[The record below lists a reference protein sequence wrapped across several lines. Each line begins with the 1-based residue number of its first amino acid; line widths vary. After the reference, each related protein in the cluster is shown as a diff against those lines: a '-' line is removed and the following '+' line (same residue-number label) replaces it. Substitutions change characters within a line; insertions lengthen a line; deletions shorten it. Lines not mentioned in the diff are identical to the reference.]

1 MKQFFQTGLVIMVRL
16 QWFCFVFFCFFS
28 LESFA
33 EPWLANRYAQNCA
46 GCHAPGRLNR
56 EPAKR
61 RCTLSCQGCH
71 VNPNGGGLR
80 NAYGQ
85 WNSDRWVRSFYTKLA
100 WNKDTPAPLDK
111 QHYANEKLPAK
122 LKKKFAQRGAPLV
135 GIKGVVPDHKPY
147 MESSNY
153 TAAKNTIDELSRM
166 TTNDPYRI
174 ERRSSV
180 QAGGDFRLFYISQPQ
195 GAASNKLEKGTLY
208 PMVFDFG
215 VRVRP
220 IKEKLSFVYEGRAYN
235 SSVQDPSSIDKLF
248 AGGAITRSAYVL
260 VDDLWYNTYFQ
271 YGFYRPMF
279 GIYNP
284 NHNAMITDY
293 TQLGIRTRI
302 KGAGFGAAPNVPF
315 AIVNMILPTEGA
327 VPTDISSEN
336 GYNLTLG
343 LRFVRFGAHLQGTY
357 WSSEN
362 TQGLIPR
369 SRTMWNLNGGFV
381 LGRFIVSSEM
391 TSVQREQGRLDETKI
406 LGLDTKFRVWRE
418 MYLMAG
424 YTTANAAVARQ
435 NTIYVTGISP
445 GSGTETTFGARA
457 FIISGLALEALMT
470 QKTNKEDGFADFV
483 EETMQLQLHAFF

>member
-1 MKQFFQTGLVIMVRL
+1 MVRL
-16 QWFCFVFFCFFS
+16 QWFLVLFFGFFC
-28 LESFA
+28 LDALA

-46 GCHAPGRLNR
+46 SCHAPGRLNR
-56 EPAKR
+56 EPSKR

-85 WNSDRWVRSFYTKLA
+85 WNSDRWLRSFYTKVA

-111 QHYANEKLPAK
+111 QHYMKPKLSQKRKMQFAK
-122 LKKKFAQRGAPLV
+122 RGAPLV
-135 GIKGVVPDHKPY
+135 GIKAAPDDKMSYAEPTNY
-147 MESSNY
+147 QPAES
-153 TAAKNTIDELSRM
+153 KIDELSRM
-166 TTNDPYRI
+166 TSSDPYRI
-174 ERRSSV
+174 ERRTSV
-180 QAGGDFRLFYISQPQ
+180 QAGGDFRLFYLSQGQ
-195 GAASNKLEKGTLY
+195 GAASEKLKDGTLY

-220 IKEKLSFVYEGRAYN
+220 IKEKLSFVYEGRAFN
-235 SSVQDPSSIDKLF
+235 SSIQDPASIDKLF

-260 VDDLWYNTYFQ
+260 VDDLWYNTYLQ

-302 KGAGFGAAPNVPF
+302 KGFGFGTAPNVPF

-327 VPTDISSEN
+327 VAADIASEN
-336 GYNLTLG
+336 GYNVTAG
-343 LRFVRFGAHLQGTY
+343 LRFVRFGAHIQATL

-362 TQGLIPR
+362 TQGLVPR
-369 SRTMWNLNGGFV
+369 SRTMWNVNAGGV
-381 LGRFIVSSEM
+381 LGRFILNGEI

-406 LGLDTKFRVWRE
+406 MGIDAKYRFWRE
-418 MYLMAG
+418 MYLTSA

-435 NTIYVTGISP
+435 NTSYVTGISP
-445 GSGTETTFGARA
+445 GSGSETAFGVRA
-457 FIISGLALEALMT
+457 FVISGLELEALMT
-470 QKTNKEDGFADFV
+470 EKVNKEDGFADFV
-483 EETMQLQLHAFF
+483 EETLQLQMHAYF